1 MSATRTIRRSFK
13 VDGALTDVTAAVLS
27 DPVGAYGIKRL
38 DTGAVVVAAGTAM
51 EHESTGV
58 YSYSFTSVDGVA
70 YSAYSKFTYGGA
82 DYYQDHDFA
91 AYTPGDDLAM
101 TVSYPQLQEIVGRA
115 FFGRRTDF
123 STGELADIDDII
135 RAGLQMV
142 YRAHQWS
149 FFRPTK
155 TIVTAADDYDYDLPA
170 GFDGIV
176 DNLLTWPDGE
186 GCYRPVPVVS
196 WSDIRRRRAVDDV
209 TGRPEYAA
217 IVTVEFDP
225 ELGSRRQIVFYP
237 TPDDEYTL
245 SCVMQLR
252 WTMIDVSN
260 PYPIGGEI
268 VAEAIRE
275 ACLAA
280 GERILDNAAGIH
292 TDAFR
297 EALEAAI
304 RLDKEATSP
313 TTLGQDGG
321 PLDLSG
327 RSLSRA
333 YDMGD
338 VTFNGETM

>member
-1 MSATRTIRRSFK
+1 MSTTRTIRRSFK
-13 VDGALTDVTAAVLS
+13 VDGVLTDVTAAVLA
-27 DPVGAYGIKRL
+27 DPTGGYGVKRT
-38 DTGAVVVAAGTAM
+38 DTDAVVVAADTSMTHDA
-51 EHESTGV
+51 TGV
-58 YSYSFTSVDGVA
+58 YTYSFTAVDGVA
-70 YSAYSKFTYGGA
+70 YAAYTKFTYGGA

-91 AYTPGDDLAM
+91 AYTPDDDLAM
-101 TVSYPQLQEIVGRA
+101 TVSYPQLVEIVGRT
-115 FFGRRTDF
+115 FFGKRTGLSAD
-123 STGELADIDDII
+123 EMEDIDDII
-135 RAGLQMV
+135 KAGLQMV
-142 YRAHQWS
+142 YRAHHWS

-155 TIVTAADDYDYDLPA
+155 DIVTVADDYDYDLPT
-170 GFDGIV
+170 GFDGIE
-176 DNLLTWPDGE
+176 DNLLTWPEGE
-186 GCYRPVPVVS
+186 GYYRPVPVVP
-196 WSDIRRRRAVDDV
+196 WSDIRRRRTEDET

-217 IVTVEFDP
+217 IISVEFDAT
-225 ELGSRRQIVFYP
+225 LGSRRQIVFFP
-237 TPDDEYTL
+237 TPDDAYTL
-245 SCVMQLR
+245 SCVMRLR

-268 VAEAIRE
+268 LAEAIRE